1 MSFTPTIAGKYLLA
15 IRAVGKAEAN
25 GTQLANGTS
34 PWVVRDIVLQ
44 VPPPALPH
52 HHSPHTRAPG
62 ATAHC
67 LRLSSR
73 ACGPPVA

>member
-15 IRAVGKAEAN
+15 IRAVGRAEAN

-52 HHSPHTRAPG
+52 HHPPHTHAPRAPQPIASG
-62 ATAHC
+62 SAHA
-67 LRLSSR
+67 R
-73 ACGPPVA
+73 VALL